1 MNEIIEKLRIK
12 TPETR
17 SKQVPEPIT
26 ARVSR
31 ESATRKKP
39 ISPPPLHFRS
49 PQITKFQPNS
59 TRNAALA
66 SSPSACSLEQ
76 ASSRIRLGL
85 SSSIPNFPNLTRA
98 ANTKTGNDLLVNY
111 DLGKLRALKLHSEKA
126 LQSTKHCQSYR
137 GFEKV
142 VSYELV
148 QQVYEAI
155 TLFKDVEML
164 KKLLRWLPK
173 DYRLHSNGFTAAHYV
188 SDVGGLKMIEEVKRL
203 RYDLGMQSKAG
214 LTPCMLAAA
223 KGHLNIVF
231 YLGRLEGLSLR
242 MELSA
247 SRCLQ

>member
-1 MNEIIEKLRIK
+1 M
-12 TPETR
+12 
-17 SKQVPEPIT
+17 
-26 ARVSR
+26 
-31 ESATRKKP
+31 
-39 ISPPPLHFRS
+39 
-49 PQITKFQPNS
+49 
-59 TRNAALA
+59 
-66 SSPSACSLEQ
+66 
-76 ASSRIRLGL
+76 
-85 SSSIPNFPNLTRA
+85 
-98 ANTKTGNDLLVNY
+98 
-111 DLGKLRALKLHSEKA
+111 HSEKA

-231 YLGRLEGLSLR
+231 FIGNFRCVVDAIFIQGTISTDGTVCITLFAITSTKLFCSL
-242 MELSA
+242 
-247 SRCLQ
+247 